1 MAETALEGVPQWK
14 RDLIRRRR
22 AGAGVGGTGGAPLT
36 SPPPPQSVARR
47 GHADMLLQA
56 PAVYH
61 LPAHPPHATP
71 LRDEAEELTYG
82 PGIVK
87 KLKSR
92 YLSLTLREAGTRLRP
107 SIHGLRR
114 AASLEHVLDEPAPPP
129 RKYTPR
135 AQDRPARYRQATRA
149 PEQAVKRARSVDALL
164 RCDSRSGTDEPPS
177 PPPTPPALPPAS
189 SPSPTFRPK
198 RPSPL
203 LREAERP
210 PPDLVKQTLKIFE
223 GQPGKRTKSPA
234 VTGQVSDKVKNFS
247 DPQAKGKKT
256 SNGRPGSV
264 RPLVPPRGPLL
275 SPDRRT
281 PPSAATQTTP
291 SLLARPPPSPKK
303 IPSLNSP
310 DAHDRSV
317 SPVYVNRHPV
327 ILATI
332 DTSPVKNTSEFQFFK
347 DVKHLKSSEPSPR
360 TSPLKSP
367 DYSLREKLP
376 IERNGVD
383 RKGDGLPYVRTST
396 PDPEITSPLGT
407 TELSIIAP
415 STPYRERHDS
425 GPDRS
430 ESDRETTDE
439 SSSEDEAVFE
449 VNGEEPPYAKADDKP
464 ALNSAAATQYSF
476 GGHNGVIG
484 DGDASIS
491 YLPSS
496 NPKCPLPVVLNKVK
510 VIDSEI
516 KVPESP
522 VVSVVVTSPPS
533 PHIPTIVDAKII
545 SPVIAKIIP
554 PVAVTPKAEV
564 VTVPSVTKI
573 DAANKAP
580 ALHKERLVP
589 ILRPAKDLDSSPA
602 LVHYN
607 SPSPQQLAKVDKAPA
622 PQKERVVPIV
632 RHPKDV
638 GSSPVLVHQNSPS
651 PQQLTSREI
660 EKNLINTS
668 KSLEQPLKKVTVSML
683 DSSDRLPK
691 KDDKKVPAPVPT
703 VETKKQVVASGVI
716 LLDVKELVVNEV
728 VSGSEVIKES
738 RSVETTVAIVSNGMG
753 PARVG
758 GRKPHWQLHDTSNTM
773 VFNFSNRKEVPDYV
787 ENDGI
792 ILRSSK
798 RDKPKVRDTFHITL

>member
-1 MAETALEGVPQWK
+1 MADIALEGVPQWK

-22 AGAGVGGTGGAPLT
+22 AGAGGAPLQPQPALAA
-36 SPPPPQSVARR
+36 SPSPPQSAARR

-92 YLSLTLREAGTRLRP
+92 YLSLTLREAGSRVRP

-129 RKYTPR
+129 RRYAPR
-135 AQDRPARYRQATRA
+135 AQERPARYRQATRA

-164 RCDSRSGTDEPPS
+164 RCDSRSGSDEPPS
-177 PPPTPPALPPAS
+177 PPPTPPALLPAS

-234 VTGQVSDKVKNFS
+234 VTGHVSDKVKNFS
-247 DPQAKGKKT
+247 DPQAKSK
-256 SNGRPGSV
+256 RPGSV

-281 PPSAATQTTP
+281 PPCAATQTTP

-310 DAHDRSV
+310 DVHDRSV

-327 ILATI
+327 ILATV
-332 DTSPVKNTSEFQFFK
+332 DSSPVKNTSEFQFFK
-347 DVKHLKSSEPSPR
+347 DVKHFDLKSPEPSPR

-367 DYSLREKLP
+367 DYSFREKLP
-376 IERNGVD
+376 IERNGIV
-383 RKGDGLPYVRTST
+383 LATSHVRTST
-396 PDPEITSPLGT
+396 PDPEIPSPLGT

-415 STPYRERHDS
+415 SSPHRERRDS
-425 GPDRS
+425 GSDAS
-430 ESDRETTDE
+430 ESDRQTTDE
-439 SSSEDEAVFE
+439 SSSEDEALLE
-449 VNGEEPPYAKADDKP
+449 TNGEEQPRAKADGGP
-464 ALNSAAATQYSF
+464 ASRGAGATQYSF
-476 GGHNGVIG
+476 GGQNGVSG
-484 DGDASIS
+484 HGDASKPHS
-491 YLPSS
+491 PSS
-496 NPKCPLPVVLNKVK
+496 HPQCPLPVVLNKVK

-516 KVPESP
+516 KVPETP
-522 VVSVVVTSPPS
+522 VVTSPPS
-533 PHIPTIVDAKII
+533 PHTPTIVDAKII

-554 PVAVTPKAEV
+554 PKAEV
-564 VTVPSVTKI
+564 VTVPSVV
-573 DAANKAP
+573 NKAP
-580 ALHKERLVP
+580 ALQKERLVP

-602 LVHYN
+602 LIHYN
-607 SPSPQQLAKVDKAPA
+607 SPSPQQLAKVDAPNKAA
-622 PQKERVVPIV
+622 ALQKERLVPIV
-632 RHPKDV
+632 RQPKEAD
-638 GSSPVLVHQNSPS
+638 SIPALVHNSPS

-691 KDDKKVPAPVPT
+691 KEDKKVAAPS
-703 VETKKQVVASGVI
+703 VETKKQVAASGVI
-716 LLDVKELVVNEV
+716 LLDVKEMLVSEV
-728 VSGSEVIKES
+728 VSGSEVIKEA

-758 GRKPHWQLHDTSNTM
+758 GRKPHWQLHDTSTNTM

-798 RDKPKVRDTFHITL
+798 RDKVKVRDTALPITSPFRAPRTRTLDTEH